1 MEEVCFRK
9 TDKGSIPAEES
20 NHLRLQHL
28 IDSAGREAVRV
39 EFDKQFDP
47 VVLQSTIRQMNL
59 LQNTNLN
66 QEQRDLL
73 QPRKGV
79 YVSSDQNI

>member
-1 MEEVCFRK
+1 MDPTTMEEVCFRK

-39 EFDKQFDP
+39 EFDKEFHPD
-47 VVLQSTIRQMNL
+47 VLQRTIHQGNL
-59 LQNTNLN
+59 MQNNNLN

-73 QPRKGV
+73 QPREGLF
-79 YVSSDQNI
+79 VS